1 MAALRQPHRQYRAG
15 AGLDD
20 LAHDLQRDKYYLA
33 HLYKQETGQ
42 TINQYENSYRISRFK
57 SMLLWTDQPITEMP
71 SLALQPQTMPRA
83 ALKKSSVL
91 RRISTARATS

>member
-1 MAALRQPHRQYRAG
+1 M
-15 AGLDD
+15 DD

-57 SMLLWTDQPITEMP
+57 SMPLWTDQPITEI
-71 SLALQPQTMPRA
+71 A
-83 ALKKSSVL
+83 AVLGFATPNYASRCFKKIVG
-91 RRISTARATS
+91 IAP